1 MKHPALLISIAI
13 AASCAYCAGY
23 SLSFGGIA
31 LIMATG
37 VAIVGL
43 PHGGMD
49 HRIGISTVAH
59 LAPTARRQN
68 KPAMLAVFMGLYL
81 LLAAVVI
88 AGWYIPPLFTI
99 SSFFVLAAWHFG
111 LEEESTVGRLSWI
124 DQLGV
129 IARGGMVIWCTA
141 LFRPAEVTSL
151 LQTIL
156 PGNSAASSQIVL
168 GLSVLSPVFA
178 GLLAHDLIRCLGKL
192 SRRDGFLSVLRI
204 GSFALMFAICPV
216 LLSFTIY
223 FCGWHS
229 IRGLINLRHSN
240 EGSTKQ
246 LMRQLVPMSLL
257 AILLFFGGFV
267 FFRSELGAADAT
279 VRTIFIGLSA
289 VAVPHLLLHVVD
301 DFLVSPQRAENH
313 HGGNH
318 VAAEVAAW

>member
-1 MKHPALLISIAI
+1 
-13 AASCAYCAGY
+13 
-23 SLSFGGIA
+23 
-31 LIMATG
+31 
-37 VAIVGL
+37 
-43 PHGGMD
+43 
-49 HRIGISTVAH
+49 
-59 LAPTARRQN
+59 
-68 KPAMLAVFMGLYL
+68 
-81 LLAAVVI
+81 
-88 AGWYIPPLFTI
+88 
-99 SSFFVLAAWHFG
+99 
-111 LEEESTVGRLSWI
+111 
-124 DQLGV
+124 
-129 IARGGMVIWCTA
+129 MVIWCTA

-156 PGNSAASSQIVL
+156 PGDSAASSQIVL

-229 IRGLINLRHSN
+229 IRGLINLRHSY

-246 LMRQLVPMSLL
+246 LTRQLAPMSLL

-301 DFLVSPQRAENH
+301 DFLVSPQRAENN